1 MRFVVYGP
9 YELKRD
15 AYNSFEKKQNS
26 ELWKEVE
33 KDEPGL
39 SNACG
44 CYVFRIVAGKGAK
57 PWYVGKT
64 ERQTFKLECFSPRIM
79 RIYDKAFKGRKSGTA
94 ELILLAL
101 DKKKKGGFRKP
112 AKKDKEAIGVLEL
125 LLITRAFEKNPK
137 LLNTQG
143 TKGTDKKLVVEG
155 ILNTPRLAHGG
166 PAKALRDTFRLPI
179 HKQKLK

>member
-15 AYNSFEKKQNS
+15 ADNWFEKRQNS
-26 ELWKEVE
+26 QFWKEVE

-39 SNACG
+39 SDACG

-64 ERQTFKLECFSPRIM
+64 EEQTFKEECFSKSKM
-79 RIYDKAFKGRKSGTA
+79 DTYTKAFKGRKSGTA
-94 ELILLAL
+94 QLILLAL
-101 DKKKKGGFRKP
+101 DKKKKDGFRKP
-112 AKKDKEAIGVLEL
+112 AQKDKEAIGVLEL

-143 TKGTDKKLVVEG
+143 TKGTDKKLEVEG
-155 ILNTPRLAHGG
+155 FLNTSQLARGG
-166 PAKALRDTFRLPI
+166 PAKDLRDTFRLPI